1 MLEDKVAVVTGASS
15 GIGREIAL
23 TLALK
28 GAKIVVNYRGNDDE
42 ANKVVLDIENTGSK
56 AIAVKGDVS
65 KAEDMENLIKTAVDT
80 YGRVDILV
88 NNAGITKDNLL
99 LKMTDEQFSDVIDI
113 NLKGTFNCTKAVT
126 KYMLKQKSGKIINI
140 ASVIGIVGNAGQSNY
155 AASKAGIIG
164 FTKSVAKELA
174 SRGITA
180 NAVAPGFIRTK
191 MTDILSED
199 VKQEIL
205 KNIPLKKFGEAQDV
219 AKIVAYL
226 ASDDANY
233 ITGQVI
239 NIDGGMVM

>member
-28 GAKIVVNYRGNDDE
+28 GAKIVVNYRGNDEE
-42 ANKVVLDIENTGSK
+42 ANKVVLDIENAGSK

-65 KAEDMENLIKTAVDT
+65 KATDMEKLIKTAVST
-80 YGRVDILV
+80 FGKVDILV

-126 KYMLKQKSGKIINI
+126 KYMLKQRSGKIINI

>member
-1 MLEDKVAVVTGASS
+1 MLENKVAVVTGASS

-191 MTDILSED
+191 MTDILADD

-219 AKIVAYL
+219 AKIVAFL